1 MFNNH
6 VQKNIPAATA
16 KEHMDDYLAGIDS
29 AIKNNDRAHLH
40 VILKLVNNDEDL
52 TTAHKLLVY
61 QAAVKKLENAAFPV
75 VEE

>member
-40 VILKLVNNDEDL
+40 VILKLVNNWVCHL
-52 TTAHKLLVY
+52 G
-61 QAAVKKLENAAFPV
+61 
-75 VEE
+75 